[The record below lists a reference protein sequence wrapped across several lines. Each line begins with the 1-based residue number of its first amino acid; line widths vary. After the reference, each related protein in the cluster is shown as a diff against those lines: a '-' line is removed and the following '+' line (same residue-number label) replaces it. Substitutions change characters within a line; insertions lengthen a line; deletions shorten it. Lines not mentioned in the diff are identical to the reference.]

1 MPIVGLAA
9 SAKVSLV
16 GLVRVMSGIRVG
28 LVDVVDGLGMLGSS
42 VGFVDDDAG
51 RLVED
56 GCAAVPFSKCC
67 SITSL
72 ETKEFVISSGL
83 WHRFG
88 RHKGK
93 HPRKKH
99 SFSNAMPKFGACKL
113 ILTLFKK

>member
-9 SAKVSLV
+9 SKKVSVV

-72 ETKEFVISSGL
+72 ETKEFVISLGL
-83 WHRFG
+83 WNRFDWHTG
-88 RHKGK
+88 R
-93 HPRKKH
+93 HPRKNTFVK
-99 SFSNAMPKFGACKL
+99 ALPKFG
-113 ILTLFKK
+113 T

>member
-1 MPIVGLAA
+1 MR
-9 SAKVSLV
+9 VSVV
-16 GLVRVMSGIRVG
+16 GLVRVMSGIRAG

-42 VGFVDDDAG
+42 VGFVDDGAG

-72 ETKEFVISSGL
+72 GTKEFVISSGL

-88 RHKGK
+88 RHKGR
-93 HPRKKH
+93 HPRKKR
-99 SFSNAMPKFGACKL
+99 SFFKVFLKFGACKL
-113 ILTLFKK
+113 IFTLLKK

>member
-1 MPIVGLAA
+1 MSVC
-9 SAKVSLV
+9 AKFQLPRWS
-16 GLVRVMSGIRVG
+16 RSG

-88 RHKGK
+88 RHKGR

>member
-1 MPIVGLAA
+1 M
-9 SAKVSLV
+9 KVSVV

-42 VGFVDDDAG
+42 VGVVGDDAG

-72 ETKEFVISSGL
+72 EMKEFVISSDCGIDL
-83 WHRFG
+83 AGIREDI
-88 RHKGK
+88 
-93 HPRKKH
+93 PERKNTI
-99 SFSNAMPKFGACKL
+99 F
-113 ILTLFKK
+113 

>member
-1 MPIVGLAA
+1 M
-9 SAKVSLV
+9 KVSVV

-42 VGFVDDDAG
+42 VGFVGDDAG

-56 GCAAVPFSKCC
+56 GRAAVPFSKCC

-83 WHRFG
+83 CHRFG
-88 RHKGK
+88 
-93 HPRKKH
+93 HPRKKKH
-99 SFSNAMPKFGACKL
+99 SFSKACKL
-113 ILTLFKK
+113 ILTLFDK

>member
-9 SAKVSLV
+9 SMKVSVV

-42 VGFVDDDAG
+42 VGFVDDDPG

-72 ETKEFVISSGL
+72 ETKEFLQDCGIDLAGIREDIPEKNVLSLRYSL
-83 WHRFG
+83 NLARA
-88 RHKGK
+88 
-93 HPRKKH
+93 
-99 SFSNAMPKFGACKL
+99 N
-113 ILTLFKK
+113 